1 MLDQLGIKK
10 MRNVRDGKK
19 DTSKEATTNT
29 WKETMSDLMTFKN
42 GTKVTAADQWP
53 KRRAE
58 IVDDFEV
65 HVYGRIPENFPKG
78 TWEVTSTTEGESGG
92 IAIVT
97 KTLVGC

>member
-78 TWEVTSTTEGESGG
+78 TWEVTR
-92 IAIVT
+92 
-97 KTLVGC
+97 